1 MISAN
6 FFETIV
12 SKSRSA
18 VLVTEPDGSLR
29 YANQAA
35 HDLFELDNDSATTLP
50 QFLQRLDQQQ
60 SEQFI
65 KFRRSSD
72 DRMHWLECNLQKIEV
87 DGELHSVISCRDVT
101 FEKKRERRLQKEAT
115 TDFLSGLANRREFQN
130 LLETNCDRP
139 ICLAI
144 IDVDHFKQINDQHGH
159 LIGDAAIRFVAE
171 QMLKSFFDSICVARL
186 GGEEFGVI
194 VDTTRED
201 AIEQLETFRVALE
214 RASFS
219 EHRIKLTVSVGIAVS
234 SDASDAYALLE
245 CADKAVYESK
255 KLGRN
260 RSSIF
265 ELKQV

>member
-1 MISAN
+1 MKSAN
-6 FFETIV
+6 LFETIV
-12 SKSRSA
+12 AESRSA
-18 VLVTEPDGSLR
+18 VLVAASDRSLS
-29 YANQAA
+29 YANRAA
-35 HDLFELDNDSATTLP
+35 RDLFELDTEGTAMLP
-50 QFLQRLDQQQ
+50 QILQGLDQQQ
-60 SEQFI
+60 SEQFV

-72 DRMHWLECNLQKIEV
+72 ERLHWLDCRLQKIEV
-87 DGELHSVISCRDVT
+87 AGVLHSVISCRDVT
-101 FEKKRERRLQKEAT
+101 FEKKRERRLQKEAK

-130 LLETNCDRP
+130 LLESNCDRP

-144 IDVDHFKQINDQHGH
+144 VDVDHFKHINDQHGH

-171 QMLKSFFDSICVARL
+171 QMLKSFFDAICVARL

-194 VDTTRED
+194 VDTTRDE
-201 AIEQLETFRVALE
+201 AIDQFEAFRGALE

-219 EHRIKLTVSVGIAVS
+219 EHHIKLTVSIGIAVS

-255 KLGRN
+255 NLGRN